1 MTFNLAI
8 LAPEGLVCAQ
18 RLHTVMHPAAVWKR
32 YLSSWFIVDLCMV
45 SFDWATVSASG
56 PKHRLESVFRSL
68 KGLKTLRLL
77 RGLKMSATMLCLWKQ
92 GDIRHC
98 FSRSIATSILVISR
112 IF

>member
-1 MTFNLAI
+1 
-8 LAPEGLVCAQ
+8 
-18 RLHTVMHPAAVWKR
+18 
-32 YLSSWFIVDLCMV
+32 MV